1 MITEIQTKNQTHRHT
16 ETHTCT
22 YKNKMKKGGVK
33 RKDMGFGPPK
43 QEEKVV
49 SRPTKNEEKTHTKE
63 GRAKKKR
70 KREKRERK
78 EERGQDPDVGKERS
92 KRDK

>member
-63 GRAKKKR
+63 GRAKKKKKKR
-70 KREKRERK
+70 KKGEEGRKGTGPRCGERK
-78 EERGQDPDVGKERS
+78 VEKG
-92 KRDK
+92 